1 MTLHLSRWRCGR
13 PLAAELVTRQKLDYD
28 AKTASIQKGADTLKL
43 TRGTDY
49 GIQGVLYLAAQP
61 YEKVTLLH
69 DIARERGIPE
79 TYLAKIFQDLTKAGI
94 VRSHRGAKGGF
105 RLARPASDIS
115 LLQVIEALQ
124 GPIALNRCLDIRDV
138 CGNSPTCPVHVV
150 LEQAQAQLAKT
161 LQAATFDQLGGSL
174 EHSDTES
181 RQ

>member
-1 MTLHLSRWRCGR
+1 M
-13 PLAAELVTRQKLDYD
+13 
-28 AKTASIQKGADTLKL
+28 KL

-49 GIQGVLYLAAQP
+49 GIQGVLYLAGQP
-61 YEKVTLLH
+61 FDKVTLLH

-105 RLARPASDIS
+105 QLARPASEIS

-124 GPIALNRCLDIRDV
+124 GPIALNRCLDIRDA

-150 LEQAQAQLAKT
+150 LEKAQAQLTAT
-161 LQAATFDQLGGSL
+161 LQAAKMDQLGRSL
-174 EHSDTES
+174 EHPIGN
-181 RQ
+181 

>member
-1 MTLHLSRWRCGR
+1 LWLTRYFCPLVLS
-13 PLAAELVTRQKLDYD
+13 EELDYHMNSES
-28 AKTASIQKGADTLKL
+28 THEGADTLKL

-105 RLARPASDIS
+105 CLARPASEIS

-124 GPIALNRCLDIRDV
+124 GPLALNRCLDIRDA

-150 LEQAQAQLAKT
+150 LEKAQAQLAAT
-161 LQAATFDQLGGSL
+161 LHAAKMDQLGHSL
-174 EHSDTES
+174 EHPAGH
-181 RQ
+181 